1 MKKGKHTSKEKKIF
15 SNTIQ
20 NILLIISITIFIF
33 SSYKIIMYLI
43 DANTNKKLNENLIEE
58 AIIPNEKKDTIEDKN
73 NEINEMNDINTPFTV
88 DFSVLQQQN
97 KDVVGWIYLK
107 NSPINFPVLQS
118 KDNDYYLRRL
128 ITGKYNRAGSIFMD
142 YRNNKNITDKNTIIY
157 GHNMKNDT
165 MFGTLTKYR
174 KQDYYNNHKIIY
186 LFTPEKNYEVKIFSG
201 FTESVDSEIY
211 NLNNMNQDKINELI
225 KKSDFKTQIEVNE
238 DSKILTMSTCAYEYN
253 GARYIVM
260 GILEEI

>member
-1 MKKGKHTSKEKKIF
+1 
-15 SNTIQ
+15 
-20 NILLIISITIFIF
+20 
-33 SSYKIIMYLI
+33 
-43 DANTNKKLNENLIEE
+43 
-58 AIIPNEKKDTIEDKN
+58 
-73 NEINEMNDINTPFTV
+73 
-88 DFSVLQQQN
+88 
-97 KDVVGWIYLK
+97 
-107 NSPINFPVLQS
+107 
-118 KDNDYYLRRL
+118 
-128 ITGKYNRAGSIFMD
+128 MD

-174 KQDYYNNHKIIY
+174 KQDYYNNHKTIY